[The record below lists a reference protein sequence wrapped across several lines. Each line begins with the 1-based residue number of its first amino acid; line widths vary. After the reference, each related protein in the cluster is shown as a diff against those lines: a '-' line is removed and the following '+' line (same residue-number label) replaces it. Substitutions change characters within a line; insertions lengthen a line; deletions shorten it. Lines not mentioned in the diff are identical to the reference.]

1 MPPSTWRLFAAKDSR
16 CGWMTSLMTAQ
27 SHQRELG
34 YLQGAG
40 KPPGSRHDSP
50 DELKEPHSTFCLTMA
65 QYCPLLWQLFAIAG
79 HKVMRREK
87 IFGRSTI
94 AIRNMLSGCR
104 KRGFAREK
112 PYSQF
117 YPSPFTFSPETP
129 INTGVVRGEG
139 LAQPFTTLH
148 PPFTLS
154 RSSYIIYA

>member
-1 MPPSTWRLFAAKDSR
+1 
-16 CGWMTSLMTAQ
+16 
-27 SHQRELG
+27 
-34 YLQGAG
+34 
-40 KPPGSRHDSP
+40 
-50 DELKEPHSTFCLTMA
+50 MA
-65 QYCPLLWQLFAIAG
+65 QYCPLLGQLFAIAG

-148 PPFTLS
+148 LITKLIHHLCIELVIIDDRTVVYKLPIGNSKTEVTATSRRVAERIPIVGKRLRVYTLHNS
-154 RSSYIIYA
+154 KNSNS

>member
-1 MPPSTWRLFAAKDSR
+1 MGTYEVPESLREVGIIVLMSR
-16 CGWMTSLMTAQ
+16 
-27 SHQRELG
+27 
-34 YLQGAG
+34 
-40 KPPGSRHDSP
+40 
-50 DELKEPHSTFCLTMA
+50 KEPHSTFCLTMA
-65 QYCPLLWQLFAIAG
+65 QYCPLLGQLFAIAG

-94 AIRNMLSGCR
+94 DIRNMLSGCR

-112 PYSQF
+112 PHSRF

-148 PPFTLS
+148 PPFTFS
-154 RSSYIIYA
+154 RKTAPRDSWMQDTSSLVNQ

>member
-1 MPPSTWRLFAAKDSR
+1 MPESLPEVVMIVLTSR
-16 CGWMTSLMTAQ
+16 
-27 SHQRELG
+27 
-34 YLQGAG
+34 
-40 KPPGSRHDSP
+40 
-50 DELKEPHSTFCLTMA
+50 KEPLSIYCLTMA
-65 QYCPLLWQLFAIAG
+65 QYCPLLGQLFAIAG

-94 AIRNMLSGCR
+94 VIRNMLSGCR

-148 PPFTLS
+148 PPFTF
-154 RSSYIIYA
+154 SSKRLRVYTIVL